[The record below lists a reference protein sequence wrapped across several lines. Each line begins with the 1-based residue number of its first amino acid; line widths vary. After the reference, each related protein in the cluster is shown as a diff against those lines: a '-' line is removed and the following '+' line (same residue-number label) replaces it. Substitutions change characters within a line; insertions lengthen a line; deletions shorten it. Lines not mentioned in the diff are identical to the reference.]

1 MEFTVKQLAHEL
13 NTNKLTIHRAINKLG
28 LQGKLHKAGN
38 RYMLSESQA
47 KQIKLIILGENV
59 SSPSKNVS
67 IVSNKIVSGT
77 PKIVSN
83 VSKIVSSTPEIVSN
97 VSEIVSDTP
106 KNVSIVS
113 NKIVSDTPEIVSNV
127 SEIVSSTPE
136 IVSNV
141 SKIVSSIP
149 ENVSNVSEIVS
160 DTPENVSNVSNK
172 IVSNKIVSE
181 THETQSMNIENTDKT
196 YQPNQDLQLSIL
208 DRQLAVKDNQIQMLQ
223 EQIKLLQQQ
232 LIAKDNQIGQIT
244 AAMENLTTALS
255 AEQALHAGTIQ
266 KQLADHSV
274 KEEPETEQ
282 PKQKQGLFSRLFGR
296 KDNL

>member
-1 MEFTVKQLAHEL
+1 MKQEYLSVKQLAGEID
-13 NTNKLTIHRAINKLG
+13 TNKLTIHRAINKLG

-47 KQIKLIILGENV
+47 KQIKSIILGENV
-59 SSPSKNVS
+59 S
-67 IVSNKIVSGT
+67 IVSN
-77 PKIVSN
+77 
-83 VSKIVSSTPEIVSN
+83 EIVSN
-97 VSEIVSDTP
+97 PS
-106 KNVSIVS
+106 
-113 NKIVSDTPEIVSNV
+113 
-127 SEIVSSTPE
+127 
-136 IVSNV
+136 
-141 SKIVSSIP
+141 

-160 DTPENVSNVSNK
+160 SVPENVSNVSNK
-172 IVSNKIVSE
+172 IVSNEIVSE
-181 THETQSMNIENTDKT
+181 THETQSKHIENTDKT
-196 YQPNQDLQLSIL
+196 YQPNQDLKLSIL

-274 KEEPETEQ
+274 KEEIETEQ
-282 PKQKQGLFSRLFGR
+282 PKQKQSFFSRIFGKR
-296 KDNL
+296 ENGDKQ

>member
-1 MEFTVKQLAHEL
+1 MEQEYLSVKQLAGEIG
-13 NTNKLTIHRAINKLG
+13 TNKLTIHRAINKLS

-47 KQIKLIILGENV
+47 KQIKSIILGENV
-59 SSPSKNVS
+59 S
-67 IVSNKIVSGT
+67 IVSNQIVSDT
-77 PKIVSN
+77 PKN
-83 VSKIVSSTPEIVSN
+83 VSN

-106 KNVSIVS
+106 KNISNVSE
-113 NKIVSDTPEIVSNV
+113 IVSDTPKNISNV
-127 SEIVSSTPE
+127 SEIVSSTLE
-136 IVSNV
+136 NVSNV
-141 SKIVSSIP
+141 SKIVSS
-149 ENVSNVSEIVS
+149 
-160 DTPENVSNVSNK
+160 TPENVSNVSNK
-172 IVSNKIVSE
+172 IVSNEIVSE

-232 LIAKDNQIGQIT
+232 LIAKDNQIGHIT

>member
-1 MEFTVKQLAHEL
+1 MEQEYLSVKQLAGEIG
-13 NTNKLTIHRAINKLG
+13 TNKLTIHRAINKLG

-141 SKIVSSIP
+141 SKIVSS
-149 ENVSNVSEIVS
+149 
-160 DTPENVSNVSNK
+160 TPENVSGTPEIVSDE

-223 EQIKLLQQQ
+223 EHIKLLQQQ

-274 KEEPETEQ
+274 KEEIETEQ
-282 PKQKQGLFSRLFGR
+282 PKQKQSFFSRIFGKR
-296 KDNL
+296 ENGDKQ

>member
-1 MEFTVKQLAHEL
+1 MEQEYLSVKQLAGEIG
-13 NTNKLTIHRAINKLG
+13 TNKLMIHRAINKLG

-47 KQIKLIILGENV
+47 KQIKSIILGE
-59 SSPSKNVS
+59 NVS
-67 IVSNKIVSGT
+67 IVSNKIVSDT
-77 PKIVSN
+77 PKNVSN
-83 VSKIVSSTPEIVSN
+83 VSEIVSSTPENVSNISKIVSSTPEIVSN
-97 VSEIVSDTP
+97 VSEIVSDTQ
-106 KNVSIVS
+106 K
-113 NKIVSDTPEIVSNV
+113 
-127 SEIVSSTPE
+127 
-136 IVSNV
+136 
-141 SKIVSSIP
+141 
-149 ENVSNVSEIVS
+149 
-160 DTPENVSNVSNK
+160 NVSNVSNK
-172 IVSNKIVSE
+172 IVSNEIVSE

-196 YQPNQDLQLSIL
+196 YQPNKDLQLSIL

-282 PKQKQGLFSRLFGR
+282 PKQKQSIFSRFFG
-296 KDNL
+296 KKANSDGQ

>member
-1 MEFTVKQLAHEL
+1 MEQEYLSVKQLAGEIG
-13 NTNKLTIHRAINKLG
+13 TNKLTIHRAINKLG

-47 KQIKLIILGENV
+47 KQIKSIILGENV
-59 SSPSKNVS
+59 SE
-67 IVSNKIVSGT
+67 
-77 PKIVSN
+77 
-83 VSKIVSSTPEIVSN
+83 IVSS
-97 VSEIVSDTP
+97 TP

-113 NKIVSDTPEIVSNV
+113 NKIVSNPSENV
-127 SEIVSSTPE
+127 SG
-136 IVSNV
+136 
-141 SKIVSSIP
+141 IP

-160 DTPENVSNVSNK
+160 GTPENVSNVSKIVSNPSENISNVPENVS

-196 YQPNQDLQLSIL
+196 YQPNKDLQLSIL

-274 KEEPETEQ
+274 KEEIETEQ
-282 PKQKQGLFSRLFGR
+282 PKQKQSFFSRIFGKR
-296 KDNL
+296 ENGDKQ

>member
-1 MEFTVKQLAHEL
+1 MEQEYLSVKQLAGEIG
-13 NTNKLTIHRAINKLG
+13 TNKLTIHRAINKLG

-47 KQIKLIILGENV
+47 KQIQSIILGENV
-59 SSPSKNVS
+59 SS
-67 IVSNKIVSGT
+67 I
-77 PKIVSN
+77 
-83 VSKIVSSTPEIVSN
+83 PEN
-97 VSEIVSDTP
+97 
-106 KNVSIVS
+106 
-113 NKIVSDTPEIVSNV
+113 VSNV

-282 PKQKQGLFSRLFGR
+282 PKQKQSFFSRFFGR
-296 KDNL
+296 KDNS

>member
-1 MEFTVKQLAHEL
+1 MEQEYLSVKQLAGEIG
-13 NTNKLTIHRAINKLG
+13 TNKLTIHRAINKLS

-47 KQIKLIILGENV
+47 KQIKSIILGENV
-59 SSPSKNVS
+59 SGNVS
-67 IVSNKIVSGT
+67 IVSNEIVSNPSEIVSSTLEIVSNVSEIVSST
-77 PKIVSN
+77 PENVSNVSN
-83 VSKIVSSTPEIVSN
+83 VSKIVSSTPENVSN

-106 KNVSIVS
+106 KNVS
-113 NKIVSDTPEIVSNV
+113 
-127 SEIVSSTPE
+127 
-136 IVSNV
+136 NV
-141 SKIVSSIP
+141 SKIVSS
-149 ENVSNVSEIVS
+149 
-160 DTPENVSNVSNK
+160 TPKNVSNVSNK
-172 IVSNKIVSE
+172 IVSNEIVSE

-196 YQPNQDLQLSIL
+196 YQPN
-208 DRQLAVKDNQIQMLQ
+208 
-223 EQIKLLQQQ
+223 
-232 LIAKDNQIGQIT
+232 GQIT